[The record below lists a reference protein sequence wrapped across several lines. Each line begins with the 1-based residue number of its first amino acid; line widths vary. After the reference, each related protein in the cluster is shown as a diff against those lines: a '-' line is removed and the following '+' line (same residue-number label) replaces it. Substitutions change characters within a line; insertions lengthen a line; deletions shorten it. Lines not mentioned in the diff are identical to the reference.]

1 MFRVV
6 LRLGSFR
13 VVNGWVGLGLGFFL
27 GLRDFL
33 HLGLGLEFLF
43 FFIPGFFLEII
54 TLNVFSGTFYAGVD
68 CC

>member
-13 VVNGWVGLGLGFFL
+13 VVIGWVGFRVLRFFAVRVRVRVSFFL
-27 GLRDFL
+27 YQD
-33 HLGLGLEFLF
+33 
-43 FFIPGFFLEII
+43 FFLEII
-54 TLNVFSGTFYAGVD
+54 TFNVFSGTFYAGVD

>member
-13 VVNGWVGLGLGFFL
+13 VVNGWVGFRVLRFFALRVRVRVRVSFFL
-27 GLRDFL
+27 YQD
-33 HLGLGLEFLF
+33 
-43 FFIPGFFLEII
+43 FFLEIF
-54 TLNVFSGTFYAGVD
+54 TFNVFSGTFYAGVD